1 MHKHKRK
8 GFCIISLNNRLGV
21 RQNPFLFAYAIDGTH
36 SFKTCFVR
44 WRADAYNRFYG
55 KEIIKESSKEQI
67 NHQVFVLFKQNFY
80 LCKRVVRSSEPQYI
94 TELAFSLNRYHKI
107 SLLPFCSDRQLD
119 KSFLIIRSNY
129 YIRFINH
136 AIFCPRFFILAT
148 PSSSFMAS
156 PGRRP

>member
-119 KSFLIIRSNY
+119 KSFLIILCKDSV
-129 YIRFINH
+129 F
-136 AIFCPRFFILAT
+136 
-148 PSSSFMAS
+148 
-156 PGRRP
+156 